1 MGTVCILNEFLRSP
15 CCEYL
20 FAFESLSNRFDKAL
34 AKIKSWLSARR
45 KSEPNAPR
53 VLFLPGFMRQL
64 EILEKSDRSMPQNF
78 IKLLSAD
85 PDQPKRGRNV
95 DGTRCHKTDLSKGN
109 RAAMHRVLYYYRKV
123 KNEVYFI
130 LLFAKADQS
139 NLTDDQVKRVNYI
152 TNSIDKGEIDLI
164 SFDECG
170 P

>member
-1 MGTVCILNEFLRSP
+1 
-15 CCEYL
+15 
-20 FAFESLSNRFDKAL
+20 LSNRFDTAL

-53 VLFLPGFMRQL
+53 VFFLPGFISQL
-64 EILEKSDRSMPQNF
+64 AVVEKSDRLMPENF

-95 DGTRCHKTDLSKGN
+95 DDTRCHKTDLSKGN
-109 RAAMHRVLYYYRKV
+109 RAAMYRVLYYYQKA

-139 NLTDDQVKRVNYI
+139 NLTDNQVKRINYI
-152 TNSIDKGEIDLI
+152 TDSIDNGEIDLI
-164 SFDECG
+164 SPDERV